1 MGGREEPRKKIRLN
15 ERKKKT
21 ERAET
26 KQMMVNKS
34 TGCTSGK
41 RRRKPITTTT
51 NKKKK
56 KTEEKRGKGGLKS
69 GKKTDTK
76 KTLFGKTERREGARR
91 KTRLHT

>member
-1 MGGREEPRKKIRLN
+1 MYVGKAAKETNNNNNKQRE
-15 ERKKKT
+15 
-21 ERAET
+21 
-26 KQMMVNKS
+26 
-34 TGCTSGK
+34 
-41 RRRKPITTTT
+41 
-51 NKKKK
+51 K